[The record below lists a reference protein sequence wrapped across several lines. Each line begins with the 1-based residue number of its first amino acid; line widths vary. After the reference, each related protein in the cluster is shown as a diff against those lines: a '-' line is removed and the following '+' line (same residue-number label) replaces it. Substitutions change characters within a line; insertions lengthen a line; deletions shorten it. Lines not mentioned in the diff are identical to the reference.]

1 MDMSLVALRHVGS
14 SWIRKICIG
23 RQILYHLSPGKSC
36 FSSLLISFQLTL
48 TFLTNHR
55 SMSAYQVRA
64 ICCLCLILMTFNVL
78 GYPRNTLLMVRWHIN
93 KHKTEL
99 SGILQRERVVVSVNW
114 IIKKSK
120 II

>member
-1 MDMSLVALRHVGS
+1 
-14 SWIRKICIG
+14 
-23 RQILYHLSPGKSC
+23 
-36 FSSLLISFQLTL
+36 
-48 TFLTNHR
+48 
-55 SMSAYQVRA
+55 
-64 ICCLCLILMTFNVL
+64 MTFNVL